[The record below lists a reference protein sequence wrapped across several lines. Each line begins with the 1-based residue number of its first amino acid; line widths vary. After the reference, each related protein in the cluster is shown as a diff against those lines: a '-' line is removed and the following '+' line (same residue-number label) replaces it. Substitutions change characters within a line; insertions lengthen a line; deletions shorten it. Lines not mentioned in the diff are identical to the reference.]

1 MKQSDN
7 LISVVLPTYNRAES
21 TKKTIESV
29 LSQTYEELEVLVID
43 DASCDNTAEMVLEC
57 SDSRV
62 QLYQHSTNKGGSA
75 ARNTGIRNADGDFI
89 AFIDSDDT
97 WKQSKLQI
105 QLESYHNSPQNIVG
119 VYCDVVNRPAPTN
132 SDFRKFLRT
141 IDSLFNTETHNQDQS
156 TSRTNTD
163 VYPSIGQIL
172 SLEDNIGGASTLFF
186 ESDSVK
192 KIGGFDP
199 RFERHQ
205 DWEFLVRILQTG
217 KIRYI
222 NEPLVEKVGG
232 GNADAETVERAKQLY
247 FKKFSELITEIERNG
262 TPVRGIHHKQLA
274 RQYLA
279 DGQWA
284 SAVLHLY
291 NGSNALTKSDF
302 PKFVR
307 SVVRGVTL
315 D

>member
-1 MKQSDN
+1 MKQPDN
-7 LISVVLPTYNRAES
+7 LVSVVLPTYNRAES
-21 TKKTIESV
+21 TKKAIESV
-29 LSQTYEELEVLVID
+29 LSQTHEELELLVID
-43 DASCDNTAEMVLEC
+43 DASCDNTAETVLEY

-97 WKQSKLQI
+97 WKQSKLQM
-105 QLESYHNSPQNIVG
+105 QLKSYYSFSQDVIG
-119 VYCDVVNRPAPTN
+119 VYCAVVNRPAPTS
-132 SDFRKFLRT
+132 SDFRKLLRA

-156 TSRTNTD
+156 TNRTDTD
-163 VYPSIGQIL
+163 AYLSIEQIL
-172 SLEDNIGGASTLFF
+172 SLEANIGGSSTLFF

-205 DWEFLVRILQTG
+205 DWEFLIRILQTG

-222 NEPLVEKVGG
+222 DEPLVEKVGG

-247 FKKFSELITEIERNG
+247 FKKFSELIAEIERNG
-262 TPVRGIHHKQLA
+262 TPVRGRHYNHLA
-274 RQYLA
+274 RTYLR

-291 NGSNALTKSDF
+291 NGSNALTKADF
-302 PKFVR
+302 IKFMR
-307 SVVRGVTL
+307 SLVCGMIL